1 MVKINMMCGK
11 RNFGED
17 WVHVDAQDLPH
28 VGSKDIYLSEYPDEC
43 ADLIYCSHGIAYFD
57 REEVKELLQSWFRVL
72 KPQGKL
78 QIATP
83 DWDALRELP
92 RPLIGPL
99 YGKMS
104 DPPIYHKTVYSYDE
118 LYQVLRAAGF
128 INIKRW
134 HERFQMAP
142 GHDDQSNATYD
153 GKLISLN
160 VQCIK
165 P

>member
-1 MVKINMMCGK
+1 MVKINVMCGK
-11 RNFGED
+11 SNFGSD
-17 WVHVDAQDLPH
+17 WIHVDKIEAPH
-28 VGSKDIYLSEYPDEC
+28 ITNNDVNLLNHRSNSI
-43 ADLIYCSHGIAYFD
+43 DLIYCSHGIAYFD
-57 REEVKELLQSWFRVL
+57 RDNIVELLTDWITGL
-72 KPQGKL
+72 KPGGIL

-118 LYQVLRAAGF
+118 LYQILRKAGF
-128 INIKRW
+128 IDIKRMDW
-134 HERFQMAP
+134 SELY
-142 GHDDQSNATYD
+142 GKSDQSVATYD

>member
-1 MVKINMMCGK
+1 MGEIKLHLGCGERDFGSGWDHIDAGNYAHVKWHDVTK
-11 RNFGED
+11 LPYTDES
-17 WVHVDAQDLPH
+17 VD
-28 VGSKDIYLSEYPDEC
+28 VIYS
-43 ADLIYCSHGIAYFD
+43 SHLIAYFD
-57 REEVKELLQSWFRVL
+57 RQEIALILKEWFRVL
-72 KPQGKL
+72 KPSTRIKL
-78 QIATP
+78 STP
-83 DWDALRELP
+83 DWDFLRTLP

-128 INIKRW
+128 INI
-134 HERFQMAP
+134 ERISNFFTA
-142 GHDDQSNATYD
+142 HDQSEATYD

-160 VQCIK
+160 VTAIK

>member
-1 MVKINMMCGK
+1 MVKINVMCGK
-11 RNFGED
+11 SNFGKD
-17 WVHVDAQDLPH
+17 WLHVDMIDAPH
-28 VGSKDIYLSEYPDEC
+28 IDNNDVNLLNHCSNSV
-43 ADLIYCSHGIAYFD
+43 DLIYCSHGIAYFD
-57 REEVKELLQSWFRVL
+57 RGQVIELLTDWITGL
-72 KPQGKL
+72 KSGGIH

-83 DWDALRELP
+83 DWDALRQLN

-128 INIKRW
+128 IDIKRMDW
-134 HERFQMAP
+134 SDLY
-142 GHDDQSNATYD
+142 GNSDQSVATYD